1 MNVRTEQHLGVNI
14 DHVATVRQ
22 ARGTDYPD
30 PVEAALLAER
40 AGADSITL
48 HLREDRR
55 HIQDDDLERLKAVM
69 QTHMNLEMA
78 VTDEMLAIAVGIQP
92 QDCCLVPE
100 KREELTTE
108 GGLDAAGQLDKV
120 ARACGKLAG
129 NGIRVSLFID
139 PDPRQLDAAV
149 TVGAPVVELHTGAY
163 ADAASGEQDAELQRI
178 VEAAAYGQR
187 IGLTVHAGH
196 GLHYENVK
204 PVAEI
209 PEIVELNIGHAIIA
223 RAIFDGFTSAVAD
236 MKRLMTE
243 ARSA

>member
-1 MNVRTEQHLGVNI
+1 LNAKTEQHLGVNI
-14 DHVATVRQ
+14 DHVATLRQ

-30 PVEAALLAER
+30 PVEAALMAER

-55 HIQDDDLERLKAVM
+55 HIQDDDLARLKAVM

-78 VTDEMLAIAVGIQP
+78 VTDEMLAIAAGIRP

-163 ADAASGEQDAELQRI
+163 ADADPGEQDAELQRI
-178 VEAAAYGQR
+178 VDAAAYGKQ
-187 IGLTVHAGH
+187 IGLTVNAGH

-209 PEIVELNIGHAIIA
+209 PEIVELNIGHAIVA
-223 RAIFDGFTSAVAD
+223 RAVFDGFTVAVSE
-236 MKRLMTE
+236 MKRLMIE